1 MYLRVWI
8 GVVEPAKVLGSLS
21 RGAALL
27 LTQTLTVNT
36 ESSGTEKGNTAH
48 GQMCP
53 IAPWGGS
60 LRRVGRVYA
69 AQKRGTRK
77 AAVGTAPGPS
87 QQPILKSGSWGRGW
101 DPKAW
106 LPAGPVDVVQVS
118 RLAHHPGLHNK
129 HTAFMPLTQT
139 LGKGGVFCH
148 LLGIQS
154 RL

>member
-53 IAPWGGS
+53 IAPWGGES
-60 LRRVGRVYA
+60 QEGGEGVCCSEKGHQEGSCGHSPRA
-69 AQKRGTRK
+69 IT
-77 AAVGTAPGPS
+77 TAHSEIRQLG
-87 QQPILKSGSWGRGW
+87 QGLGS
-101 DPKAW
+101 
-106 LPAGPVDVVQVS
+106 
-118 RLAHHPGLHNK
+118 
-129 HTAFMPLTQT
+129 
-139 LGKGGVFCH
+139 
-148 LLGIQS
+148 
-154 RL
+154 